1 MLGMLEVKNLT
12 VKYGQLT
19 ALQGISF
26 LVEDQKI
33 VSLIGANGA
42 GKTTTLMAISGLVPK
57 ESGSVIYDGEDI
69 TGEKPHI
76 IARRRL
82 SHIPEG
88 RLIFPKLTVE
98 ENLITGQLAK
108 KNMTEAEVKARLE
121 EMYTLFPRLKERR
134 KQAGGSL
141 SGGEQ
146 QMLAI
151 ARGVMSDPKVIMLDE
166 PSLGIAPLVV
176 EEIFKMIVNLK
187 KAGKT
192 ILLIEQNAVMALKIS
207 DYAYVLELGK
217 ISIEGTGREL
227 LANEAVKKAYLGI

>member
-1 MLGMLEVKNLT
+1 MLEVKNLT

-192 ILLIEQNAVMALKIS
+192 ILQIEQNAVMALKIS

>member
-1 MLGMLEVKNLT
+1 MLEVKNLT

>member
-1 MLGMLEVKNLT
+1 MLEVKNLT

-57 ESGSVIYDGEDI
+57 ESGSVIYDSEDI

>member
-1 MLGMLEVKNLT
+1 MLEVKNLT

-76 IARRRL
+76 IARKQL

-108 KNMTEAEVKARLE
+108 KNMTEAEVKTRLD

-217 ISIEGTGREL
+217 ISVEGTGREL